1 MEVYNEKI
9 LIIDNET
16 ETSQLLRARLTILG
30 YNIVLTA
37 TVDDALVY
45 FNKECFDLV
54 IIDII
59 LPRLDGYE
67 ICSKIR
73 NISKVPI
80 ILLSALTNIQNRI
93 MGLELGA
100 DDYILKPF
108 SPKELEARIRSVLR
122 RYSIYNQTSAKK
134 KKKIFKI
141 GDLIIDL
148 NTKLVL
154 KNNLKVKLTSIEFS
168 VLELL
173 VNNAGKTLSRT
184 VILDNVWGY
193 TPQRIVDTRIIDV
206 HISRLRSKLEE
217 NSSEPDLIITVRNVG
232 YMFLEN

>member
-122 RYSIYNQTSAKK
+122 RYSINNKTPAKK

-173 VNNAGKTLSRT
+173 VNNAGKSLSRT
-184 VILDNVWGY
+184 IILDNVWGY

-217 NSSEPDLIITVRNVG
+217 NSSDPDLIITVRGIG